1 MEEALKLERLAT
13 EAAEAKVK
21 AEQAAAIR
29 SLKTNLTMIF
39 VFILPPILFYI
50 FKSKID
56 FMFCLIIL
64 LSVQK
69 GVAKVLTTI
78 ANFGNIRDVLRTYF
92 HSPKK

>member
-29 SLKTNLTMIF
+29 SLKTNLTLIF
-39 VFILPPILFYI
+39 VFMLPPILFYI
-50 FKSKID
+50 FQSKID
-56 FMFCLIIL
+56 LIIL

-69 GVAKVLTTI
+69 GVATVLTTI
-78 ANFGNIRDVLRTYF
+78 ANFGNIQDVLRTYF
-92 HSPKK
+92 HSS

>member
-1 MEEALKLERLAT
+1 MEKALKLERLAT

-29 SLKTNLTMIF
+29 SLKTNLTLIF
-39 VFILPPILFYI
+39 VFMLPTILFYI

-56 FMFCLIIL
+56 LMFCLIIL

-69 GVAKVLTTI
+69 GVATVLTTI

-92 HSPKK
+92 HSS